1 MMRIVWPSPGL
12 PLRQRQFLDLQA
24 GYMDPAALAR
34 NLAQDRA
41 PKYTQP
47 DADPDARMGAIFLA
61 LHCKIERR
69 SGRGQA

>member
-1 MMRIVWPSPGL
+1 
-12 PLRQRQFLDLQA
+12 
-24 GYMDPAALAR
+24 MDPAALAR